1 MAAVFF
7 GRFVALL
14 RTFSG
19 PIAGTLKMPYHK
31 FLIANV
37 AGGIVWAGA
46 ITSVI
51 YFVGEA
57 ADKYFGQFS
66 WSCSPSRWSA
76 ASSSA

>member
-1 MAAVFF
+1 
-7 GRFVALL
+7 
-14 RTFSG
+14 
-19 PIAGTLKMPYHK
+19 MPYHK

-37 AGGIVWAGA
+37 AGGIVWAGT

-66 WSCSPSRWSA
+66 WVILVVAIVGGIIVGLIIKRR
-76 ASSSA
+76 SSKGATAKQHEEPAVVDR